1 MRVIVVSD
9 CGLTKLSL
17 EIIVKGI
24 KRVID
29 KKQDIGVELYYSVD
43 NEILYNQSNTR
54 DIIILDVDNIPAIK
68 IFSTIGKVR
77 EFNPLAFIMVFC
89 RKDEKTE
96 DFIYLSVVSDG
107 ILCKTASIDRIESLI
122 VKLLSSRK
130 PPKKFDQSNLTKEIK
145 NQLTNRENEVL
156 ECILLGLSNIDISRV
171 LDMKN
176 KTASAHRRNIYNKL
190 GIKAINQTLRNLLT
204 LK

>member
-29 KKQDIGVELYYSVD
+29 RGQDIGVELYYSVD
-43 NEILYNQSNTR
+43 NENIYSQSNTR
-54 DIIILDVDNIPAIK
+54 DIVVLDVDNIPAIK
-68 IFSTIGKVR
+68 IFNTIGKVR
-77 EFNPLAFIMVFC
+77 ELNPLAFIMVFC

-96 DFIYLSVVSDG
+96 DFICLSVVSDG

-122 VKLLSSRK
+122 VKLLSLRK
-130 PPKKFDQSNLTKEIK
+130 PPKKFDQLDLTKKIK
-145 NQLTNRENEVL
+145 NQLTKRENEVF
-156 ECILLGLSNIDISRV
+156 ECILSGLSNSDISRV
-171 LDMKN
+171 LEMKN

-190 GIKAINQTLRNLLT
+190 GVKAINQTLRNLLIT
-204 LK
+204 K

>member
-29 KKQDIGVELYYSVD
+29 KKLDINVELYYSVD
-43 NEILYNQSNTR
+43 NERLYHQSNTR
-54 DIIILDVDNIPAIK
+54 DIVILDVDNISAIK
-68 IFSTIGKVR
+68 IFSTIGKIR
-77 EFNPLAFIMVFC
+77 EFNPLAFIMVVC

-107 ILCKTASIDRIESLI
+107 ILCKTASVDRIESLI

-130 PPKKFDQSNLTKEIK
+130 PTKKFDQSNLMKEIK

-156 ECILLGLSNIDISRV
+156 ECILLGLSNSDISRV
-171 LDMKN
+171 LDMRD

-190 GIKAINQTLRNLLT
+190 GIKTINQTLRNLLT

>member
-9 CGLTKLSL
+9 CGLTILSL

-24 KRVID
+24 KKIID
-29 KKQDIGVELYYSVD
+29 RGQDISVELYYSVD
-43 NEILYNQSNTR
+43 DEKIYNQSNTR
-54 DIIILDVDNIPAIK
+54 DIIVFDVDNIPAIK
-68 IFSTIGKVR
+68 IFNTIRKIR
-77 EFNPLAFIMVFC
+77 ELNPFAFIMVFC

-96 DFIYLSVVSDG
+96 DFIYLSVVADG

-130 PPKKFDQSNLTKEIK
+130 PPKKFDQLDLTKKIK
-145 NQLTNRENEVL
+145 NQLTNRENEIL
-156 ECILLGLSNIDISRV
+156 ECILLGLSNSDISKL

-190 GIKAINQTLRNLLT
+190 GVKAINQMLRNLLIP
-204 LK
+204 K